1 MTLKT
6 ECIELMQMLEGKG
19 IKYPNEIYKKA
30 KMIKT
35 TIEGIENIA
44 VKSHRQ
50 RLDSA
55 VGGCYVGCGSN

>member
-1 MTLKT
+1 MMTLKT

-35 TIEGIENIA
+35 TIEGIENMFINS
-44 VKSHRQ
+44 K
-50 RLDSA
+50 
-55 VGGCYVGCGSN
+55 